1 MNRENNSEEIIY
13 GRNAVT
19 EAIKSGMP
27 INKVLI
33 SSGEISGS
41 LKSIMA
47 LIKEKHIVYQ
57 FVDKNKLND
66 ITGTKNH
73 QGKIQYCHNV
83 IAGLSQNTLF
93 RTVYVPIFQIFQT
106 HTAETD

>member
-1 MNRENNSEEIIY
+1 MNRENNSEERIY

-57 FVDKNKLND
+57 VVDKNKLND

-73 QGKIQYCHNV
+73 QGVALYTSPAEYCD
-83 IAGLSQNTLF
+83 APRAAAPKGDQRRQSCPY
-93 RTVYVPIFQIFQT
+93 RSVPVR
-106 HTAETD
+106 

>member
-47 LIKEKHIVYQ
+47 LIKEKHI
-57 FVDKNKLND
+57 DIEKLAKQEINFKS
-66 ITGTKNH
+66 ILALNY
-73 QGKIQYCHNV
+73 I
-83 IAGLSQNTLF
+83 L
-93 RTVYVPIFQIFQT
+93 
-106 HTAETD
+106 

>member
-1 MNRENNSEEIIY
+1 MNRENNKNNNVSEEILY

-19 EAIKSGMP
+19 EAIKSGMA

-33 SSGEISGS
+33 ASGEVSGS
-41 LKSIMA
+41 LKAIIA
-47 LIKEKHIVYQ
+47 LVKEKHIVYQ

-73 QGKIQYCHNV
+73 QGVALYT
-83 IAGLSQNTLF
+83 APALSSGLSFSMFNSNSFSYL
-93 RTVYVPIFQIFQT
+93 
-106 HTAETD
+106 